1 MPRERSRRRHGSIDP
16 KAVHALEEL
25 ENPESPRPPGE
36 TPVEEPGWTKHDLMA
51 AGEIS
56 GKGFDALRKAARV
69 KGPTHGGLRHVFG
82 VEDMF
87 ALIQKAESGKYN
99 INGGPAA
106 KAWRVMLA
114 EKGIEMPSVISRV
127 RRKA

>member
-16 KAVHALEEL
+16 KAVQDLEGL
-25 ENPESPRPPGE
+25 ENPESSPGDA
-36 TPVEEPGWTKHDLMA
+36 PAEEPGWTKHQLMEV
-51 AGEIS
+51 GELS

-69 KGPTHGGLRHVFG
+69 KGPTHGGLRHIFG
-82 VEDMF
+82 TEDMF

-106 KAWRVMLA
+106 RAWRTLLA
-114 EKGIEMPSVISRV
+114 EAGIAMPAVISRV

>member
-16 KAVHALEEL
+16 RNLQDL
-25 ENPESPRPPGE
+25 ENPES
-36 TPVEEPGWTKHDLMA
+36 TPATPDQTPQEPGWTKHQLMET
-51 AGEIS
+51 GGIS

-69 KGPTHGGLRHVFG
+69 KGPTHGGLRHIFG
-82 VEDMF
+82 AEDMF

-106 KAWRVMLA
+106 AVWRVLLEEA
-114 EKGIEMPSVISRV
+114 GIAMPEVISRV